1 MKRLLNL
8 IIFGI
13 FMIPA
18 CSHFEASSVDPNTL
32 QGSEWVLEDLAG
44 RAVEDR
50 VQSTIVFK
58 TKDQLIGWGG
68 CNRYF
73 TSIRSEGRSIAIG
86 PIGATRR
93 ICPAVVMDQER
104 RFLKALEKA
113 NRISMREPYL
123 LIYSENLDKPLRFT
137 RIKHND
143 S

>member
-1 MKRLLNL
+1 MRRLLFL
-8 IIFGI
+8 IIFAM

-18 CSHFEASSVDPNTL
+18 CSHFGQSSVDPNTL

-58 TKDQLIGWGG
+58 TKDRLAGWGG

-73 TSIRSEGRSIAIG
+73 TRFRSEGRGIQIG

-93 ICPAVVMDQER
+93 VCPAVVMDQEK
-104 RFLKALEKA
+104 RFFKALEKA
-113 NRISMREPYL
+113 NRISMQEPYL
-123 LIYSENLDKPLRFT
+123 LIYSQYLEKPLKFT
-137 RIKHND
+137 RIKRPD

>member
-18 CSHFEASSVDPNTL
+18 CSHFGSSSVDTSTL

-58 TKDQLIGWGG
+58 TKDRLVGWGG

-73 TSIRSEGRSIAIG
+73 TRFRSDGHSIQIG
-86 PIGATRR
+86 PIGSTRR
-93 ICPAVVMDQER
+93 VCPAVVMDQEKH
-104 RFLKALEKA
+104 FFKALEKA
-113 NRISMREPYL
+113 SRISMQEPYL
-123 LIYSENLDKPLRFT
+123 LIYSENLEKPLKFT
-137 RIKHND
+137 RVNRPD